1 MDDSVNNLFGIRE
14 EHADKDVK
22 AIYNKEKA
30 NANINNL
37 IDFVIRGLCKLNKP
51 FKYSVTGVIMQNNG
65 AGLNTCSKPP
75 LTQLSHTTT
84 PTMTALSPSRGK
96 SETTLS
102 YSPSSPCKF
111 DIFIDWHNTEFDC
124 THTDI
129 QRGNAHWIRYDFR
142 SNVIHSIYDIC
153 NDAILMDAFL

>member
-1 MDDSVNNLFGIRE
+1 MKIMDDSVNNLFGIRE

-65 AGLNTCSKPP
+65 AGLNTCSTPHFI
-75 LTQLSHTTT
+75 QHSHTTT
-84 PTMTALSPSRGK
+84 PTTMEQSRFKGK
-96 SETTLS
+96 SEITS
-102 YSPSSPCKF
+102 SFSPSSPCKF
-111 DIFIDWHNTEFDC
+111 DIFIDWSHNNPF
-124 THTDI
+124 
-129 QRGNAHWIRYDFR
+129 
-142 SNVIHSIYDIC
+142 IHP
-153 NDAILMDAFL
+153 

>member
-1 MDDSVNNLFGIRE
+1 MKIMDDSVNNLFGIRE

-65 AGLNTCSKPP
+65 AGLNTCSTQPP
-75 LTQLSHTTT
+75 IQRSPTTT
-84 PTMTALSPSRGK
+84 PTTTEQSPSSGK
-96 SETTLS
+96 SETT
-102 YSPSSPCKF
+102 
-111 DIFIDWHNTEFDC
+111 
-124 THTDI
+124 
-129 QRGNAHWIRYDFR
+129 
-142 SNVIHSIYDIC
+142 
-153 NDAILMDAFL
+153 

>member
-1 MDDSVNNLFGIRE
+1 MKIMDDSVNNLFGIRQ

-65 AGLNTCSKPP
+65 AGLNTCSKVY
-75 LTQLSHTTT
+75 LMQQLHTMT
-84 PTMTALSPSRGK
+84 PTMTVR
-96 SETTLS
+96 
-102 YSPSSPCKF
+102 
-111 DIFIDWHNTEFDC
+111 
-124 THTDI
+124 
-129 QRGNAHWIRYDFR
+129 
-142 SNVIHSIYDIC
+142 
-153 NDAILMDAFL
+153 

>member
-30 NANINNL
+30 NSNINNL

-65 AGLNTCSKPP
+65 AGLNTCCNYLITKLWPTTIP
-75 LTQLSHTTT
+75 TTT
-84 PTMTALSPSRGK
+84 AQSLYKEKLETISLS
-96 SETTLS
+96 
-102 YSPSSPCKF
+102 
-111 DIFIDWHNTEFDC
+111 
-124 THTDI
+124 
-129 QRGNAHWIRYDFR
+129 
-142 SNVIHSIYDIC
+142 
-153 NDAILMDAFL
+153 

>member
-1 MDDSVNNLFGIRE
+1 MKIMDDSVNNLFGIRE

-65 AGLNTCSKPP
+65 AGLNTCSNPP
-75 LTQLSHTTT
+75 LIQRS
-84 PTMTALSPSRGK
+84 PTMTPTTTAQSPFRGK
-96 SETTLS
+96 SETTSS

-111 DIFIDWHNTEFDC
+111 DIFIDWSHNTEFDC
-124 THTDI
+124 SI
-129 QRGNAHWIRYDFR
+129 
-142 SNVIHSIYDIC
+142 VPHSSH
-153 NDAILMDAFL
+153 NTLSRHNTPILIGA